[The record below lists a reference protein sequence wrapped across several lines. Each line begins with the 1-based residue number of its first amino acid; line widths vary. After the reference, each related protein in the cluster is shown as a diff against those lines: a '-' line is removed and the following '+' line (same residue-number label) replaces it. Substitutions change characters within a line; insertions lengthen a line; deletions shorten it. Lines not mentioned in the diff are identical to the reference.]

1 MRESVGDGE
10 PAQVG
15 YVSVVDYAAVD
26 ARYADAD
33 VDDGSHSTHAGL
45 PPEAVHRVVR

>member
-1 MRESVGDGE
+1 MRESVDDGE

-15 YVSVVDYAAVD
+15 YVSVVDYAAVG

-33 VDDGSHSTHAGL
+33 VDDASRSIHAGL
-45 PPEAVHRVVR
+45 LLVVVHQVVR